1 MTNEVGERSPFR
13 TWLLE
18 ADQQPD
24 PGGFY
29 EGERQATAH
38 QHVRPWWKV
47 MCLTGVDYFSTLGY
61 QPGIAAL
68 AAGALAPIAT
78 LVLVLV
84 TLFGALPM
92 YRRVAKE
99 SPHGDGSLSMLE
111 RLLSYWPSKVLV
123 LALIGFVATG
133 FIITITLSAADASAH
148 LVENPFLTD
157 ALHGREV
164 VITLVLLAF
173 LAAVFL
179 KGFGEAIGIA
189 VVLVVAYI
197 GLSAV
202 VVANGFWHIFQNPGT
217 FTDWTNAVTEAHTSP
232 LAVLGASLL
241 VFPALALGLS
251 GFETGV
257 VVMPLVKGDPTDT
270 PAEPTGRIRNT
281 KKLLTTAALIM
292 SVMLMGS
299 AIVTTFLIPA
309 AEFQPGGEANGR
321 ALAFLAHENL
331 GDTFGTFY
339 DAATI
344 GILWFAGSSAMA
356 GLLNIVPRYLPRYG
370 MAPDWAR
377 AIRPL
382 VLVFTFISIVV
393 TIAFKADVNAQ
404 AGAYATGVLALMTSA
419 AVAVTLTEWR
429 RGHRRAGI
437 FFGVVSAVFVYTIT
451 VTIIDR
457 PEGLVIALIF
467 IAMIVVISLFSRIS
481 RSTELRVQNVTFDKT
496 ARSLLDEVLEVA
508 GHEDK
513 RLFERQLSVS
523 QGDGLAQHVLS
534 LEPGQLVEP
543 ARPIQGV
550 ADPLA
555 EGAQAAGGG
564 RRTAG
569 TSCRWHQDERRRLHG
584 ATTRPR
590 VSSAAALQAESPADC
605 RAGSARAAPAG
616 CGPRPVELDSLGVHA
631 RAPSGALAGAQSQRG
646 SGSMRSANV
655 RNGAPRPLPGTSHRT
670 GEPVEAA
677 TQADRT
683 RSAAQGSDRSRAA
696 DQVLSEAADLVFD
709 VLEVSAEVDAVDDQ
723 PYVRPDDVE
732 RVGVRL
738 TGCVDEVTLAQAEPR
753 AVGDELV
760 DVRVGDLAVVVEQL
774 VLGVGDGHRPVGVVE
789 DEVGPDGQP
798 TQGVQ
803 REHVLA
809 DESGGLLGQ
818 ELLDQLLEQPGHVD
832 DEAVRLRGVGP
843 VLDAG
848 VPEGDVG
855 EVEQSVQSCV
865 QSSGDPRGQLR
876 SRRWQLSFA
885 QQPVEPAQ
893 REPGGSGHIWKA
905 QEGDRGGTQPSV
917 VVRIEGPLIHGHL
930 ERHRQPEAAQVL
942 LAHAQTS
949 AQDRQGLVLG
959 PVAPDGPGCHG
970 AGGLLGEQDCQHRRQ
985 VSVRRVPEELG
996 IDLQAPHP
1004 SRPGQQRQHLYGA
1017 DLGCHADLQVSAS
1030 HGAHGVL
1037 RRHVPPVDVGLDR
1050 HQAAPV
1056 QRCSLSLRQV
1066 HAEEALPL
1074 LEALELRVSHSAAHL
1089 RPPRCRARTRPASW
1103 RTGTTRRPCRA
1114 GRSGA
1119 RATSG
1124 GALCA
1129 TAGRGPRGCP
1139 VRDA

>member
-1 MTNEVGERSPFR
+1 
-13 TWLLE
+13 
-18 ADQQPD
+18 
-24 PGGFY
+24 
-29 EGERQATAH
+29 
-38 QHVRPWWKV
+38 

-496 ARSLLDEVLEVA
+496 ARSLLDEVLVKNA
-508 GHEDK
+508 PVRFIANK
-513 RLFERQLSVS
+513 VQT
-523 QGDGLAQHVLS
+523 GDDDEYNEKSSDVRFDNHLD
-534 LEPGQLVEP
+534 
-543 ARPIQGV
+543 I
-550 ADPLA
+550 A
-555 EGAQAAGGG
+555 E
-564 RRTAG
+564 TA
-569 TSCRWHQDERRRLHG
+569 
-584 ATTRPR
+584 
-590 VSSAAALQAESPADC
+590 
-605 RAGSARAAPAG
+605 
-616 CGPRPVELDSLGVHA
+616 
-631 RAPSGALAGAQSQRG
+631 
-646 SGSMRSANV
+646 
-655 RNGAPRPLPGTSHRT
+655 
-670 GEPVEAA
+670 
-677 TQADRT
+677 
-683 RSAAQGSDRSRAA
+683 
-696 DQVLSEAADLVFD
+696 VF
-709 VLEVSAEVDAVDDQ
+709 LEVKINDASDFSTTV
-723 PYVRPDDVE
+723 
-732 RVGVRL
+732 
-738 TGCVDEVTLAQAEPR
+738 EVT
-753 AVGDELV
+753 G
-760 DVRVGDLAVVVEQL
+760 VRVGTHR
-774 VLGVGDGHRPVGVVE
+774 VLRAT
-789 DEVGPDGQP
+789 GPSVP
-798 TQGVQ
+798 N
-803 REHVLA
+803 VLA
-809 DESGGLLGQ
+809 AVLLTVSDMDDMPAHVYFEWSEKGPGQ
-818 ELLDQLLEQPGHVD
+818 N
-832 DEAVRLRGVGP
+832 ALRF
-843 VLDAG
+843 LFAG
-848 VPEGDVG
+848 EGDV
-855 EVEQSVQSCV
+855 
-865 QSSGDPRGQLR
+865 P
-876 SRRWQLSFA
+876 
-885 QQPVEPAQ
+885 
-893 REPGGSGHIWKA
+893 
-905 QEGDRGGTQPSV
+905 
-917 VVRIEGPLIHGHL
+917 PLTHEI
-930 ERHRQPEAAQVL
+930 
-942 LAHAQTS
+942 
-949 AQDRQGLVLG
+949 
-959 PVAPDGPGCHG
+959 
-970 AGGLLGEQDCQHRRQ
+970 
-985 VSVRRVPEELG
+985 
-996 IDLQAPHP
+996 
-1004 SRPGQQRQHLYGA
+1004 
-1017 DLGCHADLQVSAS
+1017 
-1030 HGAHGVL
+1030 L
-1037 RRHVPPVDVGLDR
+1037 RRAVPDPDKRPVVHV
-1050 HQAAPV
+1050 
-1056 QRCSLSLRQV
+1056 
-1066 HAEEALPL
+1066 
-1074 LEALELRVSHSAAHL
+1074 
-1089 RPPRCRARTRPASW
+1089 
-1103 RTGTTRRPCRA
+1103 
-1114 GRSGA
+1114 
-1119 RATSG
+1119 G
-1124 GALCA
+1124 G
-1129 TAGRGPRGCP
+1129 
-1139 VRDA
+1139 